1 MRRLLFHPRCAVFSA
16 LVLSAVGLP
25 MAGQAAHQCAFNG
38 VWEAC
43 SLRRVLFR
51 GKQEGTR
58 VTWLSDGKVVTYYYM
73 NCFGDHG
80 GSECKVEIVE
90 DNGRVTWGRSSHGG
104 RGTWIKSER
113 GNVTIIPPF

>member
-1 MRRLLFHPRCAVFSA
+1 MCRLLSYSSFAVFSA
-16 LVLSAVGLP
+16 LMLSAVGLP